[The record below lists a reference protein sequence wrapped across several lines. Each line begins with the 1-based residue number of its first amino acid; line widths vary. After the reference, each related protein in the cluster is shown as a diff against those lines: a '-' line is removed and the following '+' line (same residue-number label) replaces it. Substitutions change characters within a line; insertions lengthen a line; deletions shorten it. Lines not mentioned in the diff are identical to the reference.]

1 MEYAGIQDDSRGK
14 AYWLILQPRHAG
26 RGEVY
31 REIGDTMARL
41 RRRTILTRRVSVRY
55 TETNT
60 RALCRRIMDDMLT
73 PDMIQRGFRVSHAQ
87 PIYDDLGTELL
98 GYKYDVTALI

>member
-1 MEYAGIQDDSRGK
+1 
-14 AYWLILQPRHAG
+14 
-26 RGEVY
+26 
-31 REIGDTMARL
+31 
-41 RRRTILTRRVSVRY
+41 
-55 TETNT
+55 
-60 RALCRRIMDDMLT
+60 MDDMLT